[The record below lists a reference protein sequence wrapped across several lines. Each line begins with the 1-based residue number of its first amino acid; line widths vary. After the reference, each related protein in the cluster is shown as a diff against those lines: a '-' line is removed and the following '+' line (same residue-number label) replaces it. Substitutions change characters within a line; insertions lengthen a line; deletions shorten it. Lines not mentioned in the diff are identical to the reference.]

1 MALRSS
7 GSDLLGLVWLG
18 LSLLVTHVL
27 LLKMVGMSLPGS
39 DFLLNWRKKNILQC
53 GGVTVPLLS
62 ISDTP
67 FCVNNVI
74 LRCDGF
80 SELLGL
86 VIVLPFGVDLVIS
99 QFRTGFQ

>member
-27 LLKMVGMSLPGS
+27 LLKMVGMSLTRLR
-39 DFLLNWRKKNILQC
+39 FLAKLTEKNILQC
-53 GGVTVPLLS
+53 GGVAVPLLS